1 MNLPEIFRSLRI
13 EFKTADESG
22 DVRTGWIGTPCPF
35 CGRGPDKF
43 YLGWNLSHPR
53 AHCWS
58 CGNIPTV
65 RALAELAGISW
76 GRARAILGEVES
88 DYSGPDKSELRGK
101 FVPPDFVVPRILTP
115 HRKYLRDRGLNW
127 RVVEKVWGVGSIGL
141 AAKLQW
147 RLYIPI
153 QYRGENVSWTT
164 RAIGGE
170 RTRYI
175 SAPPECEKISARDIL
190 YGGDFVRHAAIVC
203 EGPADCWAIGPGAV
217 GLLGIGFS
225 PAQVLRLSRIPL
237 RYVCFDAEPAAQ
249 LRAKQLCDQLAPFP
263 GTTQNILLETGK
275 DPAAAGGRELRILRG
290 LLG

>member
-1 MNLPEIFRSLRI
+1 
-13 EFKTADESG
+13 
-22 DVRTGWIGTPCPF
+22 VGTTCPY

-43 YLGWNLSHPR
+43 YLGWNLSKPR

-58 CGNIPTV
+58 CGNIPTAK
-65 RALAELAGISW
+65 ALAELAGISW

-88 DYSGPDKSELRGK
+88 DYASPDKSELRGK
-101 FVPPDFVVPRILTP
+101 FVAPDYAVPKILTP

-127 RVVEKVWGVGSIGL
+127 RVAEKVWGVGSIGL

-147 RLYIPI
+147 RLYIPV

-164 RAIGGE
+164 RTIGQQSP
-170 RTRYI
+170 RYI
-175 SAPPECEKISARDIL
+175 SAPPESEKISAREVL
-190 YGGDFVRHAAIVC
+190 YGGDFVRHAVIVC

-225 PAQVLRLSRIPL
+225 TAQVLRLSRIPC

-249 LRAKQLCDQLAPFP
+249 IRARQLCDQLAPFP
-263 GTTQNILLETGK
+263 GVTQNILLDAK
-275 DPAAAGGRELRILRG
+275 DPAAATSRELRKLRV
-290 LLG
+290 LLD